1 MWTSDIVEYCRQY
14 CSNIASNGYVSIDI
28 EMLFIL
34 DEDAI
39 LVYRG
44 LLVVYSS
51 AEREHGFT
59 DFGGRRRLL
68 AVYQST
74 SVNGRRRTALRL
86 IGGIF
91 LTLTT
96 SCAVT

>member
-1 MWTSDIVEYCRQY
+1 
-14 CSNIASNGYVSIDI
+14 
-28 EMLFIL
+28 MLFIL
-34 DEDAI
+34 DKDAI

-74 SVNGRRRTALRL
+74 AVNGRLCSPL
-86 IGGIF
+86 EF
-91 LTLTT
+91 LGRARK
-96 SCAVT
+96 SSARKENV